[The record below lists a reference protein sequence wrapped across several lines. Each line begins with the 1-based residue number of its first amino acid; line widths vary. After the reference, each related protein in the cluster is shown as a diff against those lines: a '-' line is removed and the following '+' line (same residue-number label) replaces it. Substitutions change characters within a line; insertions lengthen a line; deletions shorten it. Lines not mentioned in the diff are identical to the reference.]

1 MARLTVVIVLLCLG
15 TLACFAQDSIKK
27 KAPVKVPP
35 KYTYKRHS
43 YTYYARKAD
52 SVAHAPVEPG
62 LVKTDST
69 PAVAATAQP
78 DKTLYGQY
86 QYLLTKVYRYQQ
98 PLISALWKN
107 ASDTLHAD
115 RAKLKSAVAQINT
128 QNKQIDSL
136 KSALTNE
143 GEELSTANARR
154 NGIDFFGLVIP
165 KTTYNLLVW
174 GIIIAL
180 GVVAAIVISRSAIYR
195 REAHYRTQLYTE
207 LEEEHKAFKAK
218 ANDKEKK
225 LARELQTERNKLD
238 ELLGRG

>member
-15 TLACFAQDSIKK
+15 TLACIAQDSIKK

-86 QYLLTKVYRYQQ
+86 QYLLTGV
-98 PLISALWKN
+98 PLPAAPYFGAL
-107 ASDTLHAD
+107 
-115 RAKLKSAVAQINT
+115 
-128 QNKQIDSL
+128 
-136 KSALTNE
+136 
-143 GEELSTANARR
+143 
-154 NGIDFFGLVIP
+154 
-165 KTTYNLLVW
+165 
-174 GIIIAL
+174 
-180 GVVAAIVISRSAIYR
+180 
-195 REAHYRTQLYTE
+195 
-207 LEEEHKAFKAK
+207 
-218 ANDKEKK
+218 EKR
-225 LARELQTERNKLD
+225 L
-238 ELLGRG
+238 